1 MATASAKFIVNLAK
15 KLPPICIY
23 NYILTLKMKKKTT
36 LHYASNHKKSNIIG
50 GNKMLQM

>member
-23 NYILTLKMKKKTT
+23 NYILTLKMKKKK
-36 LHYASNHKKSNIIG
+36 LFIMPQIIKKVI
-50 GNKMLQM
+50 L